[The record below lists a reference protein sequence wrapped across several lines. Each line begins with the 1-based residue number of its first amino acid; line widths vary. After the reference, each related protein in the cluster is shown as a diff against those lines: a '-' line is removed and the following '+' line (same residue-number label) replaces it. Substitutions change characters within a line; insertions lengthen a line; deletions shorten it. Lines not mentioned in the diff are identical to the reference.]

1 MKEKM
6 EINITGEYIEL
17 FKLLKWAGLVND
29 GAQAKM
35 FIDDGEVLY
44 NGKVE
49 LKKRKKVY
57 PGDVVILQGAGN
69 IVTMV
74 ERLKKQYQETI

>member
-6 EINITGEYIEL
+6 EINITGKYIEL

-44 NGKVE
+44 NGEVE

-57 PGDVVILQGAGN
+57 PGDVVIFQNTLLH
-69 IVTMV
+69 I
-74 ERLKKQYQETI
+74 LKEEE